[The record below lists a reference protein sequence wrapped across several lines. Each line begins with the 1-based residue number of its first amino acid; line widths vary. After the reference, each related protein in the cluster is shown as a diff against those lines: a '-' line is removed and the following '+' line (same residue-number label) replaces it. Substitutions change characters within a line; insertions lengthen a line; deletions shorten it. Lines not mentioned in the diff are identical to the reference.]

1 MGEGEI
7 EDGRG
12 IVMEVE
18 GAWNLGKMGMVSFM
32 RAGIRMSVSVL
43 MLVVVLVYISLTVW
57 VEVGVLTA
65 VVVVVTMVVQ
75 EVLVEIDCVR
85 VVSKSSCGGFV
96 VVMVLED
103 VRLVFCSG

>member
-43 MLVVVLVYISLTVW
+43 MLVVVLVYILLTV
-57 VEVGVLTA
+57 
-65 VVVVVTMVVQ
+65 
-75 EVLVEIDCVR
+75 
-85 VVSKSSCGGFV
+85 
-96 VVMVLED
+96 
-103 VRLVFCSG
+103 